1 MTKQLR
7 VDWPNCKRR
16 GLCHEILPEA
26 IQLDEWGYPL
36 VVSDIDEDTI
46 GLAREAVKVCPTLA
60 LRMVEARR

>member
-7 VDWPNCKRR
+7 VDWPSCKGR

-36 VVSDIDEDTI
+36 VVSDIDEDKI
-46 GLAREAVKVCPTLA
+46 GLAREAVKICPTLA